1 MWPSISRPTIL
12 TKAATAPKS
21 VPQSQ
26 GPPDPCEQ
34 ALTPPGNANG
44 LHKRCDAVGIGGG
57 TAKGDFNGDGFADL
71 AIGVPYEDQN
81 GVNAVGGVNIIYGSS
96 QDFPRPRD
104 QFLDEVDFGFSYGS
118 NDHFGWALASGDFNG
133 DTFSDLAI
141 GMPDWDATRDS
152 NTGVVFVVNGSAA
165 GLNTSTGHFLDVP
178 GSTGRQGEPLSGP
191 TSTATGL
198 ATSRSEARM
207 RPSMEKAFSA
217 RPWLPISPRPARW
230 RSFMVLQP
238 GSCRGSEHRYF
249 TRAGAESRPLAGTS
263 LSEIRSS
270 QATGWSSLARRGTA
284 LLGSCHR
291 RPVRGPRTFRQTGR
305 RPCPPD

>member
-1 MWPSISRPTIL
+1 MFESKYHKLFLAAFCIANLTWSSIALPTNL

-44 LHKRCDAVGIGGG
+44 LHKRCDAAGIGGG

-71 AIGVPYEDQN
+71 AIGVPFEDQN

-96 QDFPRPRD
+96 TGLTATGD

-165 GLNTSTGHFLDVP
+165 GLNTSTGHFFWTSP
-178 GSTGRQGEPLSGP
+178 EARAGRVQRLSGP
-191 TSTATGL
+191 TSTATGS
-198 ATSRSEARM
+198 ATSPSEARM

-217 RPWLPISPRPARW
+217 RPWPPISPRPARW
-230 RSFMVLQP
+230 RFFTVPQP
-238 GSCRGSEHRYF
+238 G
-249 TRAGAESRPLAGTS
+249 
-263 LSEIRSS
+263 
-270 QATGWSSLARRGTA
+270 
-284 LLGSCHR
+284 
-291 RPVRGPRTFRQTGR
+291 
-305 RPCPPD
+305 